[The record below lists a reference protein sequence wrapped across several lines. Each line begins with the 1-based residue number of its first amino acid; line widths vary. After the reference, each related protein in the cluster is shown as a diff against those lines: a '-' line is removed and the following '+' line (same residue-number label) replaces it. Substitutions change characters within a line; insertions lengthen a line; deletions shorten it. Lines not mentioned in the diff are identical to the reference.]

1 MKTFTQKCALLLL
14 IYTSV
19 LQSQELII
27 QKNQELFIVNPLEQ
41 KLSLFQ
47 DKKQAI
53 TNDQPASL
61 DNIAYYPNQ
70 IAQNLKVTKE
80 YDFFQ
85 GLQSPFDSNLWVYLE
100 REQIGGSFKLIKINT
115 SQSEKNVLINKR
127 NVDRKDMAFKPIAWT
142 QNPNK
147 IFVEGIFLDTA
158 DEHKG
163 IWILDLKSGSLEKL
177 KIPFNYMRTP
187 LLSPNRDRL
196 YFLSTMDKHINL
208 LHGNT
213 DIILEYDIKTKKSKT
228 IVEAKGEYLQIISWK
243 NQGNKKTK
251 NLTKFSNLSYY
262 LPWDAGV
269 DLCVS
274 RHGVPG
280 PVGSHTNIGRCN
292 RFGPGGH
299 HGYAAVDFA
308 TSLSSDQNVRAS
320 ASGVVS
326 FSGVS
331 GSLSS
336 GYGRLVIIRHSDG
349 TRTYYAHNKTLLVS
363 QGQSVSRGQIIA
375 KEGTTGGSTGDHIHF
390 EWRAAGGNASTKGRF
405 TGIGEPRQDYR
416 YRSNNTTGTPP
427 PPPSTDTTAPTT
439 SISAS
444 GGNTQSGDFTTNFND
459 NDNVGVTRR
468 FYQALE
474 KYGDNWYANRGN
486 GFFNDNCNV
495 LYSGYSIGAG
505 NWSIN
510 NKHLR
515 QSNTS
520 SDNTKISTFLSQ
532 NSGLPYLY
540 EFAAKVEST
549 SGPRKFGIHIMASDS
564 NQSQR
569 GNSYLIW
576 FSGEDNKVRIYETV
590 NNVLNFRAIGDA
602 PQDNKWGNYKIT
614 FSPAYGVLEVFKNNR
629 SILQWTDASPI
640 KNGSSISLRTNKT
653 VAEFDDLKVYKF
665 RAGNSQTITAGTAV
679 TKDIRRRNGKIKSL
693 VRDAAG
699 NWSNSGN
706 LDVTISSLSKQNFAL
721 IDDTSLENTII
732 AYPNPT
738 NGKELII
745 EYQSK
750 SKNTAHISIQDVLGR
765 KLKVVQ
771 DSYKGNN
778 KRNINL
784 SQFISELQKGNYF
797 IKVTIDNISETITIT
812 KI

>member
-27 QKNQELFIVNPLEQ
+27 QKNQELFTVNPLEQ

-47 DKKQAI
+47 DKKQSIAHEQLI
-53 TNDQPASL
+53 SL
-61 DNIAYYPNQ
+61 DNIAYYTDQ
-70 IAQNLKVTKE
+70 ISQDFKVIKG
-80 YDFFQ
+80 YDLFQ
-85 GLQSPFDSNLWVYLE
+85 GLQSPFNSNLWVYLE
-100 REQIGGSFKLIKINT
+100 REQIGGAFKLNKINI
-115 SQSEKNVLINKR
+115 SQRKKSVLINKK
-127 NVDRKDMAFKPIAWT
+127 NTARKELAYRPIAWT

-147 IFVEGIFLDTA
+147 IYVEGIFLDTA
-158 DEHKG
+158 NEHEG
-163 IWILDLKSGSLEKL
+163 IWILDLKSGILERL

-187 LLSPNRDRL
+187 LLSPNRDHF
-196 YFLSTMDKHINL
+196 YFLSTMDKKIDL

-213 DIILEYDIKTKKSKT
+213 DIILEYDINTKKTKT
-228 IVEAKGEYLQIISWK
+228 IAQEKGEYLQIIGWK
-243 NQGNKKTK
+243 DQVTIQKKS
-251 NLTKFSNLSYY
+251 NVQAKFSNLSYY

-274 RHGVPG
+274 RHGTPG
-280 PVGSHTNIGRCN
+280 PVGSHTNVGRCN

-416 YRSNNTTGTPP
+416 YRSNNTTGTTP

-444 GGNTQSGDFTTNFND
+444 GGNTQTGDFTANFND

-495 LYSGYSIGAG
+495 LYS
-505 NWSIN
+505 
-510 NKHLR
+510 
-515 QSNTS
+515 
-520 SDNTKISTFLSQ
+520 
-532 NSGLPYLY
+532 
-540 EFAAKVEST
+540 
-549 SGPRKFGIHIMASDS
+549 
-564 NQSQR
+564 
-569 GNSYLIW
+569 
-576 FSGEDNKVRIYETV
+576 
-590 NNVLNFRAIGDA
+590 
-602 PQDNKWGNYKIT
+602 
-614 FSPAYGVLEVFKNNR
+614 
-629 SILQWTDASPI
+629 
-640 KNGSSISLRTNKT
+640 
-653 VAEFDDLKVYKF
+653 
-665 RAGNSQTITAGTAV
+665 
-679 TKDIRRRNGKIKSL
+679 
-693 VRDAAG
+693 
-699 NWSNSGN
+699 
-706 LDVTISSLSKQNFAL
+706 
-721 IDDTSLENTII
+721 
-732 AYPNPT
+732 
-738 NGKELII
+738 
-745 EYQSK
+745 
-750 SKNTAHISIQDVLGR
+750 
-765 KLKVVQ
+765 
-771 DSYKGNN
+771 
-778 KRNINL
+778 
-784 SQFISELQKGNYF
+784 
-797 IKVTIDNISETITIT
+797 
-812 KI
+812 